1 MNMEELYG
9 EMKDA
14 LKYLGLSFHQMH
26 LVQVTLQGHCIV
38 FSFGGRAVTLVL
50 PLAE

>member
-1 MNMEELYG
+1 MEELYQ

-26 LVQVTLQGHCIV
+26 AVEVTLRGHCIV
-38 FSFGGRAVTLVL
+38 FSYGGRSCTVVL
-50 PLAE
+50 PMEPV